1 MKCLGGVILCWLSV
15 CLAIH
20 DGREKASDFSN
31 EWIVNLEGDEE
42 AADLVAET
50 LGYENLGA
58 VSLQF
63 SK

>member
-1 MKCLGGVILCWLSV
+1 MKCLGGVLLWLSL
-15 CLAIH
+15 CHAIH

-58 VSLQF
+58 VRF
-63 SK
+63 HF